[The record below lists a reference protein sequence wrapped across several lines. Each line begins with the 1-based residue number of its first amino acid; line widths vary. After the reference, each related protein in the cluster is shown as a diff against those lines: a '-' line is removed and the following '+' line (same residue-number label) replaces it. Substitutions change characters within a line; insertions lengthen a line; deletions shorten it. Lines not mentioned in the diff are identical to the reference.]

1 MDLGL
6 RGKVTI
12 VTASSR
18 GIGKGIARVM
28 LQEGARVMLFARNVD
43 ELKSTA
49 LELSRETGGDV
60 AYVQGD
66 LTNRDD
72 VIRLIEETRRAMGPV
87 DILIYNTG
95 PPKPG
100 LFSELSFDDWDYAV
114 KLLLLSAVW
123 LTKGVVD
130 DMVKRGWGRL
140 IYITSLTLR
149 QPISN
154 LVLSNTVRLS
164 LAGLVKSLANEYGP
178 KGITANGVM
187 QGYVMTDRVRR
198 LAEDEARRSGA
209 PIEEVLKSMAKDI
222 PVGRYG
228 NPEEIGYL
236 VAFLASDKA
245 SYINGSM
252 ILIDGGFVKCV
263 L

>member
-6 RGKVTI
+6 RGKVAI

-18 GIGKGIARVM
+18 GIGKGVARVM
-28 LQEGARVMLFARNVD
+28 LQEGARVMLFARSID
-43 ELKSTA
+43 ELKNTA

-72 VIRLIEETRRAMGPV
+72 VMRLIEETRRVMGPIDV
-87 DILIYNTG
+87 LVYNTG

-100 LFSELSFDDWDYAV
+100 LFSELTFDDWDYAV

-123 LTKGVVD
+123 LTKGVVN

-140 IYITSLTLR
+140 IYVTSLTLR

-187 QGYVMTDRVRR
+187 QGYVMTDRVRK
-198 LAEDEARRSGA
+198 LAEDEAKRSGVS
-209 PIEEVLKSMAKDI
+209 IEEVLRSMAKDI

-263 L
+263 P

>member
-6 RGKVTI
+6 RGKVTV

-28 LQEGARVMLFARNVD
+28 LQEGARVMLFARNAD
-43 ELKSTA
+43 ELKAAAS
-49 LELSRETGGDV
+49 ELSGETGGDV

-72 VIRLIEETRRAMGPV
+72 VMRLIDETRRVMGPI

-100 LFSELSFDDWDYAV
+100 LFSDLTFEDWDYAV

-123 LTKGVVD
+123 LTKGVVG

-140 IYITSLTLR
+140 IYVTSLTLR

-154 LVLSNTVRLS
+154 LVLSNTIRLS
-164 LAGLVKSLANEYGP
+164 LAGLVKSLAGEYGP
-178 KGITANGVM
+178 RGITANGVM
-187 QGYVMTDRVRR
+187 QGFIMTDRTRA
-198 LAEDEARRSGA
+198 LAEDESRRRGVPVEIVLRDMAR
-209 PIEEVLKSMAKDI
+209 DI

-228 NPEEIGYL
+228 NPEEVGYL

-252 ILIDGGFVKCV
+252 ILIDGGLVRC
-263 L
+263 LP

>member
-28 LQEGARVMLFARNVD
+28 LQEGARVMLFARNVN

>member
-6 RGKVTI
+6 RGKVAI

-28 LQEGARVMLFARNVD
+28 LQEGARVMLLARSID
-43 ELKSTA
+43 ELKGTA
-49 LELSRETGGDV
+49 LELSRDTGGDV

-72 VIRLIEETRRAMGPV
+72 VMRLIEETRGIMGPV

-100 LFSELSFDDWDYAV
+100 LFSELTFDDWDYAV

-149 QPISN
+149 QPVSN

-164 LAGLVKSLANEYGP
+164 LAGLVKSLAGEYGP

-198 LAEDEARRSGA
+198 LAEDEAKRSGA
-209 PIEEVLKSMAKDI
+209 SIEEVLRSMAKDI

-263 L
+263 P

>member
-6 RGKVTI
+6 RGKVAI

-28 LQEGARVMLFARNVD
+28 LQEGARVMLFARSVD

-49 LELSRETGGDV
+49 LELSKETGGDV

-66 LTNRDD
+66 LTNRGD
-72 VIRLIEETRRAMGPV
+72 VMRLIEETKKAMGPV
-87 DILIYNTG
+87 DVLIYNTG

-100 LFSELSFDDWDYAV
+100 LFSELSLDDWDYAV

-140 IYITSLTLR
+140 IYVTSLTLR

-178 KGITANGVM
+178 KGITANGIM

-198 LAEDEARRSGA
+198 LAEDEAKRSGV
-209 PIEEVLKSMAKDI
+209 PIEDVLRNMAKDI

-236 VAFLASDKA
+236 AAFLASDKA

-263 L
+263 P

>member
-28 LQEGARVMLFARNVD
+28 LQEGARVMLFARSID

-72 VIRLIEETRRAMGPV
+72 VMRLIEETKRTMGPIDV
-87 DILIYNTG
+87 LVYNTG

-100 LFSELSFDDWDYAV
+100 LFSELTFDDWDYAV

-123 LTKGVVD
+123 LSKGVVD

-140 IYITSLTLR
+140 IYVTSLTLR
-149 QPISN
+149 QPVGN

-164 LAGLVKSLANEYGP
+164 LAGLVKSLASEYGP
-178 KGITANGVM
+178 RGITVNGVM

-198 LAEDEARRSGA
+198 LAEDEAKRSGA
-209 PIEEVLKSMAKDI
+209 PIEEVLRSMAKDI

-228 NPEEIGYL
+228 NPEEVGYL

-252 ILIDGGFVKCV
+252 ILIDGGLVKCV
-263 L
+263 P